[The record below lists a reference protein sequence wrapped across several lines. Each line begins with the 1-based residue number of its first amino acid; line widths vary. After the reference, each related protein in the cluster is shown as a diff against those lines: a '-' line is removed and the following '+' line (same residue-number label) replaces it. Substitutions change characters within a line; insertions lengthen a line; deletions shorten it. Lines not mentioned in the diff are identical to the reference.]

1 MNTLLQTNKLVN
13 KATATAG
20 GFFMDSTLQLFIL
33 KQPEKNR
40 EIRFLGKIFTP
51 IDIKCV
57 RGLNGEGHNPK
68 KAHQL
73 KSDVSHS
80 IVAGLRE
87 DFSTKRNSHSS

>member
-1 MNTLLQTNKLVN
+1 MKTLPQNHRKSKSPT
-13 KATATAG
+13 TSR
-20 GFFMDSTLQLFIL
+20 GFFVDATLEPFVL
-33 KQPEKNR
+33 KQPGKNR
-40 EIRFLGKIFTP
+40 EVRFLGKIFTP
-51 IDIKCV
+51 INIKRV

-73 KSDVSHS
+73 KSDVPHS